1 MFSTNTDPTSNPYAS
16 LLNFTDKH
24 TVELGACCSVAARGL
39 HDVVLTDIDLVMPA
53 LKRNKPVLKKTLK
66 TAQPYWTKPNQI
78 EALNPPFN
86 LVIATDVIYIE
97 ETVGPLVSAMEA
109 LVGDRGAVLLRYQI
123 RSPEA
128 HRLFWEI
135 CGGVFDVEKVPWE
148 HLHPE
153 YVYEEAD
160 VFVFFERHEEADV
173 NVLRK
178 KKLL

>member
-1 MFSTNTDPTSNPYAS
+1 M
-16 LLNFTDKH
+16 
-24 TVELGACCSVAARGL
+24 
-39 HDVVLTDIDLVMPA
+39 
-53 LKRNKPVLKKTLK
+53 
-66 TAQPYWTKPNQI
+66 
-78 EALNPPFN
+78 
-86 LVIATDVIYIE
+86 
-97 ETVGPLVSAMEA
+97 GPLVSAMEA
-109 LVGDRGAVLLRYQI
+109 LVGDCGAVLLRYQI

-135 CGGVFDVEKVPWE
+135 CGGVFDVEKVPRD

-160 VFVFFERHEEADV
+160 VFFERHEEADV